1 MIQQKKEKTM
11 NHFITASPI
20 FQNFPVSKNGD
31 HDYINISMNKFLQ
44 LNPIP
49 VNRDSENRIGKMMK
63 TFSTVYAKNQL
74 HTMTEFA
81 LGVVIKNFIDS
92 ETMHQYKVGDL
103 YIIDG
108 NTRQHFWKT
117 NPDKAVLHTNGL
129 TGRIHY
135 LSSIEDVEFSYKM
148 YNNAKSA
155 ETISEQL
162 QGLLRRFK
170 FDPTSTTLRK
180 GNFSQALGWA
190 SITPKTST
198 KTLLEQF
205 QLNLEGVKITDAIP
219 NNGVNSIWNPAM
231 KGISSAPIHAAIL
244 LALRLNPNNA
254 NLRLLISKLATVT
267 TNDLKF
273 AIAAD
278 KVDAADVIA
287 LEYNRLS
294 HMRAKNGNA
303 EPWLKN
309 MAGLTTYES
318 RIPQMDF
325 LMYYIGQYMDDPNKT
340 WSLRFG
346 IASDRWEKAYEN
358 FFTNYDGTLHPS
370 FKFNNTIVN
379 DYALLEKNFNLKPN
393 SLAPKTLI
401 TN

>member
-1 MIQQKKEKTM
+1 M
-11 NHFITASPI
+11 NHFITVNPI
-20 FQNFPVSKNGD
+20 FQNYTVSKNGD
-31 HDYINISMNKFLQ
+31 HDYINIPMNKFLQ
-44 LNPIP
+44 LDPIP

-63 TFSTVYAKNQL
+63 TFSTVYAKNKL

-81 LGVVIKNFIDS
+81 LGIVVKDFIDP
-92 ETMHQYKVGDL
+92 ETMYQYKIGNL

-117 NPDKAVLHTNGL
+117 NPDKAMLHTNGL

-170 FDPTSTTLRK
+170 FEPNSGTLRK
-180 GNFSQALGWA
+180 GNFSQALAWA
-190 SITPKTST
+190 SMVPKTST
-198 KTLLEQF
+198 KTFLEQF
-205 QLNLEGVKITDAIP
+205 QMNLEGIKITDSIP
-219 NNGVNSIWNPAM
+219 SSGVNSIWNPTM
-231 KGISSAPIHAAIL
+231 KGISASPIHAAIL
-244 LALRLNPNNA
+244 LAIRLNPNNA
-254 NLRLLISKLATVT
+254 NLYLLINKLATVT
-267 TNDLKF
+267 ANDLKF

-278 KVDAADVIA
+278 KVDAADIIA
-287 LEYNRLS
+287 LEYNKLS

-325 LMYYIGQYMDDPNKT
+325 LMYYIGQYMDDPNKQ

-346 IASDRWEKAYEN
+346 ISSDRWEKAYEN
-358 FFTNYDGTLHPS
+358 FFTAYNGTLHPS
-370 FKFNNTIVN
+370 FKFD
-379 DYALLEKNFNLKPN
+379 DYSLMEKTLNLKPN
-393 SLAPKTLI
+393 SLAATVL
-401 TN
+401 TNKPSFQH